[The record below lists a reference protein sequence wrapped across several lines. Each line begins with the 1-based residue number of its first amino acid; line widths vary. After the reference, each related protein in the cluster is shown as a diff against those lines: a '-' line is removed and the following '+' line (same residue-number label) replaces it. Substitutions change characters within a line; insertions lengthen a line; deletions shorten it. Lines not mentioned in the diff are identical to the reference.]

1 MAFDDDF
8 DGQNDEQKTVYENE
22 KNEPDDSIHALADL
36 AIETY
41 LHEKM
46 GGSLTYRID
55 HAFAHFRNG
64 EPYADHLI
72 TQDLKLF
79 CGNDP
84 KKFFDDLAKFRA
96 DLHEK
101 LCK

>member
-1 MAFDDDF
+1 MNEMAFEDDF
-8 DGQNDEQKTVYENE
+8 DEQKTVDETE
-22 KNEPDDSIHALADL
+22 KNEPDDPIHTLADL
-36 AIETY
+36 AIETF

-46 GGSLTYRID
+46 GGSLTYRIN
-55 HAFAHFRNG
+55 HAFTHFRNG

-72 TQDLKLF
+72 TNDLKLF

-101 LCK
+101 LSK